1 VGLFCNDNKVILIII
16 YLKRNMLNLQPN
28 QFPFSMIT
36 PGSYIKSTPSLD
48 GSYFENSIILIVENN
63 SDGAVGFVV
72 NRPFVRSLNELVE
85 FKKSKSFPLLEGG
98 PVDQEHIYAVH
109 QRPDLIKGT
118 QSISN
123 GMYYGGDMQAVIE
136 AINLHGATGKEI
148 QLFIGYCGWDAGE
161 LEDEVNEG
169 SWEITTGL

>member
-1 VGLFCNDNKVILIII
+1 
-16 YLKRNMLNLQPN
+16 
-28 QFPFSMIT
+28 MIT

-118 QSISN
+118 KSISN
-123 GMYYGGDMQAVIE
+123 GMYYGGDIQHLLD
-136 AINLHGATGKEI
+136 AINLHGASEKEI

-169 SWEITTGL
+169 SWTITTDL

>member
-1 VGLFCNDNKVILIII
+1 MII
-16 YLKRNMLNLQPN
+16 
-28 QFPFSMIT
+28 
-36 PGSYIKSTPSLD
+36 PGSYIKSTPLLD

-63 SDGAVGFVV
+63 NDGAVGFVV

-98 PVDQEHIYAVH
+98 PVDQEHIYLVH
-109 QRPDLIKGT
+109 NRPDLIKGT

-123 GMYYGGDMQAVIE
+123 GMYYGGDIQHLLD
-136 AINLHGATGKEI
+136 AINFQGASEKEI
-148 QLFIGYCGWDAGE
+148 QLFIGYCGWDTGE

-169 SWEITTGL
+169 SWTITTGP

>member
-1 VGLFCNDNKVILIII
+1 
-16 YLKRNMLNLQPN
+16 
-28 QFPFSMIT
+28 MIT

-63 SDGAVGFVV
+63 YYGAVGFVV
-72 NRPFVRSLNELVE
+72 NRPFQRNLNELME
-85 FKKSKSFPLLEGG
+85 FRNSKPFPLLEGG

-118 QSISN
+118 QPIASD
-123 GMYYGGDMQAVIE
+123 MYYGGDIQHLLD
-136 AINLHGATGKEI
+136 AINLHGASEKEI

-169 SWEITTGL
+169 SWTITTDL